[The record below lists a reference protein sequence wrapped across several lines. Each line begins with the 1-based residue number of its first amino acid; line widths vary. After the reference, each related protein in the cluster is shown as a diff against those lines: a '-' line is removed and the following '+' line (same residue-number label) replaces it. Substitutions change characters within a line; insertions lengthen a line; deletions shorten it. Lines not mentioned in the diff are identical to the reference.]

1 MILIRKK
8 KENEDEVQSKN
19 DFDYS
24 EEESDNLPEFGEG
37 SYWDDRYKNDSG
49 FFDWYFDW
57 WRVSPLLKD
66 HIGDRKNKVLVL
78 GCGNSTMSSDM
89 VKDGFQK
96 VYNIDISSV
105 VINNMRDTFKDEPR
119 LIWEEMNCA
128 KMSFEDNFFDLC
140 IDKGTLDAIVCN
152 IDDVNLMKQS
162 LKEIHR
168 TLKPGGRFISITFG
182 SPSRRLHFY
191 TLEKLDW
198 KLLPPFQMKQEDDDE
213 RDIHHYIYIF
223 EKNMQ
228 S

>member
-1 MILIRKK
+1 
-8 KENEDEVQSKN
+8 
-19 DFDYS
+19 
-24 EEESDNLPEFGEG
+24 
-37 SYWDDRYKNDSG
+37 
-49 FFDWYFDW
+49 
-57 WRVSPLLKD
+57 
-66 HIGDRKNKVLVL
+66 
-78 GCGNSTMSSDM
+78 MSADM

-152 IDDVNLMKQS
+152 IDDVNLKG
-162 LKEIHR
+162 KEIQR